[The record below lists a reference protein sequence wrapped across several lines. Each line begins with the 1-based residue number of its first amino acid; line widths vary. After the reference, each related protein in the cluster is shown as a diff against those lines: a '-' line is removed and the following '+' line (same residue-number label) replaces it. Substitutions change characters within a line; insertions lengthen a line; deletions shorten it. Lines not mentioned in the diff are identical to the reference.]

1 MPSADTQIKCE
12 CKQVPC
18 TPHRRLGFV
27 VLRFP
32 RAICNVHF
40 PKPLPWDH
48 PDSDPIGD
56 INRALSALTPR
67 RVGDHR
73 TVEVQP
79 DN

>member
-1 MPSADTQIKCE
+1 MPSTDTQIKCE
-12 CKQVPC
+12 CKQLPC

-32 RAICNVHF
+32 RATCPVHF

-56 INRALSALTPR
+56 INRALTAAR
-67 RVGDHR
+67 DGHR